1 MSTDIFGPAMLGVT
15 TGIQAF
21 QGLLPRISDIRRADP
36 QNNPDVAADVRLGEV
51 AGVTLTMGIGII
63 ASSLT
68 GSSIPAFTALLMCLI
83 LVCIYESTLRADR
96 PFENSRASLHL
107 VPRESEA

>member
-1 MSTDIFGPAMLGVT
+1 MFGPAMLAVT

-21 QGLLPRISDIRRADP
+21 QGMLPRISDIRRADAMGDP
-36 QNNPDVAADVRLGEV
+36 GIAADVRMGEV

-68 GSSIPAFTALLMCLI
+68 GSAVPAFTALLMCFI
-83 LVCIYESTLRADR
+83 LVMLYESTLRADR
-96 PFENSRASLHL
+96 PFENHHQSHL
-107 VPRESEA
+107 RIVGSES